1 MTNKEFL
8 INFQNDENDDDY
20 LYIMTAAVSVPV
32 CHKKLLFFK
41 MASNHNKAQ
50 LSPPASNGVLYLY
63 LYVCLFVDCIF
74 IFIC

>member
-8 INFQNDENDDDY
+8 INFQNDVNDDDY

-41 MASNHNKAQ
+41 MAG
-50 LSPPASNGVLYLY
+50 NGVLYLY